1 MRDSE
6 IEQWVLNEIRLRMN
20 DRLKELS
27 VLSTNGVVSLKGT
40 ALNRA
45 DKLSAREAAA
55 AVKGVVGIV
64 NQLNLRPRSLTRP
77 RASIKK
83 QVVAPTARSFPIPTR
98 GRPTLHG

>member
-40 ALNRA
+40 ALNRG
-45 DKLSAREAAA
+45 DKLAAHEAAA

-83 QVVAPTARSFPIPTR
+83 QIVPTARSFPIPTR